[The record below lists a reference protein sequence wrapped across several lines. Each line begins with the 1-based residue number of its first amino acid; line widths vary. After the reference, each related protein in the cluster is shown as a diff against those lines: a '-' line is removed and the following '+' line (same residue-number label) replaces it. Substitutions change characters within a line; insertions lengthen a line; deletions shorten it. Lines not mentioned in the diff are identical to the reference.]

1 MVRIIGPSAPIIA
14 YVGSSPINVEETPIS
29 IRALMRVFFLPILSP
44 KCPKM
49 IPPIGLAINPAA
61 NVNNES
67 ISAVV
72 AGTSPKKA
80 VGKIRAAAAPYKKKS
95 YHSMLVPAR
104 AVSATFLIFELT

>member
-1 MVRIIGPSAPIIA
+1 M
-14 YVGSSPINVEETPIS
+14 
-29 IRALMRVFFLPILSP
+29 
-44 KCPKM
+44 
-49 IPPIGLAINPAA
+49 
-61 NVNNES
+61 
-67 ISAVV
+67 SAVV

>member
-1 MVRIIGPSAPIIA
+1 M
-14 YVGSSPINVEETPIS
+14 
-29 IRALMRVFFLPILSP
+29 P
-44 KCPKM
+44 KD

-67 ISAVV
+67 MSAVV

-104 AVSATFLIFELT
+104 AVSATFLIFERRDYFLGFLRSSFYYKLMSGV